1 MEKEIKIKMKL
12 EEECIPVFIA
22 FLEEL
27 EYNGKIGYSE
37 IVGIFSDGD
46 GNFRPKFEIK
56 GDEEIITGIRE
67 KIILA
72 NTIAHENIRTF
83 CIDNVY
89 NI

>member
-12 EEECIPVFIA
+12 EEECIPTFIA

-27 EYNGKIGYSE
+27 EYNGNIGHSE
-37 IVGIFSDGD
+37 IIGIFSDGD

-56 GDEEIITGIRE
+56 SGIETIIDLRE
-67 KIILA
+67 KVILA
-72 NTIAHENIRTF
+72 NTLAHENIKTF
-83 CIDNVY
+83 YIDKVY